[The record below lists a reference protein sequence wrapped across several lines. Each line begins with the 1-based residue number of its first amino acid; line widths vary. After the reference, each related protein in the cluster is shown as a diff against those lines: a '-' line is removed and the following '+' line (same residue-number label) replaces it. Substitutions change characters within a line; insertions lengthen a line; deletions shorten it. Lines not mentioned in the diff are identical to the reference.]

1 MNLTTWLELLITY
14 GIQTLQIF
22 MICFRTSWGFS
33 LSNSNNCFFQVIHN
47 NLLSHIH
54 GWSKI
59 QFNIA
64 DWTYYLVLL
73 PALSLNYHKH
83 SDRRIQLELPYHY
96 YWNFDQMSYIL
107 QLHTSYICTRG
118 TCTNDRMKWNSF
130 QLIKL
135 NFTIFH
141 SAYWENAPT

>member
-1 MNLTTWLELLITY
+1 MAYKLYKFLWYVFELREGLAYQIVIIVFSKSSTITCSV
-14 GIQTLQIF
+14 ISMDDLKFSSTMQIE
-22 MICFRTSWGFS
+22 
-33 LSNSNNCFFQVIHN
+33 
-47 NLLSHIH
+47 
-54 GWSKI
+54 
-59 QFNIA
+59 
-64 DWTYYLVLL
+64 TYYLVLL